1 MTATAE
7 LQQWALQA
15 QDLSYAYPGTAPVF
29 QHVSLGVRKREI
41 VCLLGGSGCGKSSL
55 LRVLAGLQSPST
67 GAIQFLDAPMREPD
81 PRSALVFQQ
90 ASLLP
95 WLNVTG
101 NAGFG
106 LDFKHQPQLTRAAH
120 EARVA
125 QAIEAVGLKGREKL
139 YPSALSGGMAQ
150 RVALA
155 RALAREPELL
165 FADEPTGSLDAATG
179 EAVIQLMFE
188 LNRERGSTLVLV
200 THDSSIAARC
210 GRTITIAA
218 GRLV

>member
-1 MTATAE
+1 MTAAT
-7 LQQWALQA
+7 QDWALQA

-55 LRVLAGLQSPST
+55 LRVLAGLQPPST
-67 GAIQFLDAPMREPD
+67 GAIQFLDVPMREPD

-106 LDFKHQPQLTRAAH
+106 LDFKHQPQLTREAH
-120 EARVA
+120 QARVA
-125 QAIEAVGLKGREKL
+125 QAIDAVGLPPYGSMSHRRAKASTMVCRVGKPRWWQ
-139 YPSALSGGMAQ
+139 PGQLSWKQ
-150 RVALA
+150 NS
-155 RALAREPELL
+155 
-165 FADEPTGSLDAATG
+165 SL
-179 EAVIQLMFE
+179 
-188 LNRERGSTLVLV
+188 
-200 THDSSIAARC
+200 
-210 GRTITIAA
+210 
-218 GRLV
+218 

>member
-1 MTATAE
+1 MTTAVE
-7 LQQWALQA
+7 TQDWALQA

-55 LRVLAGLQSPST
+55 LRVLAGLQPPST

-106 LDFKHQPQLTRAAH
+106 LDFKHQPQLTREAH
-120 EARVA
+120 QARVA

-155 RALAREPELL
+155 RALVNDPRLL
-165 FADEPTGSLDAATG
+165 VLDEPLGK
-179 EAVIQLMFE
+179 
-188 LNRERGSTLVLV
+188 
-200 THDSSIAARC
+200 
-210 GRTITIAA
+210 
-218 GRLV
+218 